1 MSGILTLAPRLAA
14 ARRRSAAG
22 RIDLLAVAAFGASTA
37 LLEVVVGGF
46 HLFWQRLVAPSPDL
60 MRALGARDAEQ
71 ASLGTWVLLAG
82 LASVLLIVPLAS
94 LSGSAARMGAM
105 GRDRRLATLRLLGAT
120 PAEVVRLTVVET
132 TLQAAAGAILGTLL
146 YLVTIPAWTPLTFQ
160 GLPVGPFGL
169 LLPAHWLFFLVVG
182 VIGIAALAGALGLRQ
197 VQISPLGVARSSG
210 RPPLRVVRAIV
221 VVVLLIVWSLVG
233 GAVTRQAEV
242 ATVFAIVATML
253 AVFMGVINLV
263 GPLLVQLLAYLMKR
277 SRSLPTRLAGF
288 RLADDPRGAWRSVAG
303 LAFVGFV
310 AGTLLAMPDLSGQ
323 SRLTAAEQILITDL
337 GTGTVLTLAI
347 SFVAAAAATTLNQ
360 VASVLDRRTQLIHL
374 DHAGAPRSL
383 YAEVRRAEV
392 LAPTALAALGSAGLA
407 ASFFAPLGMLA
418 GASALPILRLIAILA
433 AGIGLVWAAST
444 ACRPAV
450 SAILDA
456 PVARAE

>member
-1 MSGILTLAPRLAA
+1 M
-14 ARRRSAAG
+14 
-22 RIDLLAVAAFGASTA
+22 
-37 LLEVVVGGF
+37 
-46 HLFWQRLVAPSPDL
+46 
-60 MRALGARDAEQ
+60 
-71 ASLGTWVLLAG
+71 
-82 LASVLLIVPLAS
+82 
-94 LSGSAARMGAM
+94 
-105 GRDRRLATLRLLGAT
+105 
-120 PAEVVRLTVVET
+120 
-132 TLQAAAGAILGTLL
+132 
-146 YLVTIPAWTPLTFQ
+146 
-160 GLPVGPFGL
+160 
-169 LLPAHWLFFLVVG
+169 
-182 VIGIAALAGALGLRQ
+182 
-197 VQISPLGVARSSG
+197 
-210 RPPLRVVRAIV
+210 
-221 VVVLLIVWSLVG
+221 VVLLIVWSLVG

-288 RLADDPRGAWRSVAG
+288 RLADDPRGAWRAVAG